1 VNITFEQKMM
11 VVIALVYSFIFIMD
25 FLAILLFLVCLRVDI
40 DVAMFICVQ

>member
-1 VNITFEQKMM
+1 MNITFEQKMM

-25 FLAILLFLVCLRVDI
+25 FLAILLFLACLRVDI